1 MEKQMERIAEME
13 AALESCARATAEL
26 TAQLDRLDALRDT
39 MLRLHRYYGS
49 PEWYADRELSL
60 PPGTKAGVLSE
71 DQVYDEI
78 TDLRDAAFRM
88 LELGTDI
95 LKNRI

>member
-1 MEKQMERIAEME
+1 MEKHLERIAEME

-49 PEWYADRELSL
+49 PEWYGDRERPL
-60 PPGTKAGVLSE
+60 PPGTKAGGLAE
-71 DQVYDEI
+71 DPVYDEI

-95 LKNRI
+95 LKNRL

>member
-1 MEKQMERIAEME
+1 MEDHLKRIEEME
-13 AALESCARATAEL
+13 AALDACVRATAEL
-26 TAQLDRLDALRDT
+26 SAQLDRMEALRDD

-49 PEWYADRELSL
+49 PEWYEDRERPL
-60 PPGTKAGVLSE
+60 PPGTKAGVLAE
-71 DQVYDEI
+71 DPVYDEI
-78 TDLRDAAFRM
+78 ADLRDAAFRM